1 MARVV
6 LIILLIL
13 TSAISS
19 GCRPV
24 DAVAKKTVYARFPG
38 ATVENAIVSVDKKFL
53 CGEVQPKDAA
63 AHLFYASMDGTLL
76 AAVGPNEKDFRAF
89 LSTCGVSEESREEMN
104 LRIRWAQLDDMAQ
117 KGLRP
122 QSRNEKSHAEYA
134 FDLCSEAML
143 RDGHGIVKSADTCS
157 RVSGK

>member
-24 DAVAKKTVYARFPG
+24 DAVAKKTVSARFPG

-53 CGEVQPKDAA
+53 CGEV
-63 AHLFYASMDGTLL
+63 
-76 AAVGPNEKDFRAF
+76 
-89 LSTCGVSEESREEMN
+89 
-104 LRIRWAQLDDMAQ
+104 
-117 KGLRP
+117 
-122 QSRNEKSHAEYA
+122 
-134 FDLCSEAML
+134 
-143 RDGHGIVKSADTCS
+143 
-157 RVSGK
+157 